1 MIAVAAGVAA
11 KNGTF
16 FSGHYIEHEKNVP
29 LNGAS

>member
-1 MIAVAAGVAA
+1 MAVAAGVAA

-16 FSGHYIEHEKNVP
+16 FSGQYRSHEKKVP